1 MINVLKLCVFT
12 WLMLVFSLSYG
23 ATCTAQAPLLVSP
36 ANITVQR
43 DVPVGTRLLQ
53 IRGNR
58 AVPWKCSGSVTSHVL
73 GVKTYGRFVQVLAGR
88 NIYATDIA
96 GIGYAIGAEVDVT
109 GCRGSAFYLGYAGS
123 KNQFNMCGSGSLIDG
138 GNAYMQP
145 EVAFYKIGKS
155 ASGTINSGSLGVLV
169 NELQSTWQ
177 TEVPVNVTAFTVT
190 TLACSITT
198 PSLNFPIGDIS
209 AANFRGSI
217 GSIPAGTEV
226 TRNLGLDCDAGA
238 NINVSLQGT
247 QNPDVSNTS
256 VLALSGQGS
265 TGVAQG
271 VGVQL
276 LYNGA
281 PLELNKRLLLKTSG
295 GGKETFPVT
304 ARYYQTKT
312 TVVPGKAN
320 TSATLD
326 LVYQ

>member
-23 ATCTAQAPLLVSP
+23 ATCTAKPPFLVSP
-36 ANITVQR
+36 SNIVVQR
-43 DVPVGTRLLQ
+43 DTPVGTKLLEVNGPSA
-53 IRGNR
+53 IAWN
-58 AVPWKCSGSVTSHVL
+58 CSGSASSN
-73 GVKTYGRFVQVLAGR
+73 GVGIKTYGRYVSSIDGK
-88 NIYATDIA
+88 NIYATNIP
-96 GIGYAIGAEVDVT
+96 GIGYSFGT
-109 GCRGSAFYLGYAGS
+109 QMGGCGSVFSLGYNTQSGRDQLITCGRAGALIGDGTIYAQAYFS
-123 KNQFNMCGSGSLIDG
+123 FYKTGKTGSGTV
-138 GNAYMQP
+138 N
-145 EVAFYKIGKS
+145 
-155 ASGTINSGSLGVLV
+155 NSSLGVFINQV
-169 NELQSTWQ
+169 GSSWQ
-177 TEVPVNVTAFTVT
+177 AEVPVNTAAFNVT
-190 TLACSITT
+190 TLACNITT

-209 AANFRGSI
+209 AENFRGGI

-226 TRNLGLDCDAGA
+226 IRNLGLDCDAGA

-256 VLALSGQGS
+256 VLSLSGQGS

-312 TVVPGKAN
+312 TVIPGKAN

-326 LVYQ
+326 LTYQ

>member
-23 ATCTAQAPLLVSP
+23 ATCTAQAPFSVSP
-36 ANITVQR
+36 SNIVIQR
-43 DVPVGTRLLQ
+43 DAPVGTKLLEV
-53 IRGNR
+53 RGNR
-58 AVPWKCSGSVTSHVL
+58 DVAWKCSGSVISQAL
-73 GVKTYGRFVQVLAGR
+73 GIKTYGRFIQVLNGR

-96 GIGYAIGAEVDVT
+96 GIGYAFGAEIDVT
-109 GCRGSAFYLGYAGS
+109 GCRGAVTYLGYGGS
-123 KNQFNMCGSGSLIDG
+123 KNQYSICAGGGLIDG
-138 GNAYMQP
+138 GNAYIQSGI
-145 EVAFYKIGKS
+145 AFYKIGKS
-155 ASGTINSGSLGVLV
+155 GSGTIRSGSLGVLI
-169 NELQSTWQ
+169 NELQSAWQ

-209 AANFRGSI
+209 AANFRGGI

-226 TRNLGLDCDAGA
+226 NRNLGLDCDAGA

-265 TGVAQG
+265 AGVAQG

-281 PLELNKRLLLKTSG
+281 PLELNKRLVLKTSG

-326 LVYQ
+326 LTYQ

>member
-23 ATCTAQAPLLVSP
+23 ATCTAKPPFLVSP
-36 ANITVQR
+36 SNIVVQR
-43 DVPVGTRLLQ
+43 DTPVGTKLLEVNGPEA
-53 IRGNR
+53 IVWN
-58 AVPWKCSGSVTSHVL
+58 CSGPASSNNV
-73 GVKTYGRFVQVLAGR
+73 GIKTYGRYVSTIGGKH
-88 NIYATDIA
+88 IYATNIP
-96 GIGYAIGAEVDVT
+96 GIGYSFGARMGGCHAI
-109 GCRGSAFYLGYAGS
+109 FPLGYSTVDGRDQLLMCWTAGLLS
-123 KNQFNMCGSGSLIDG
+123 GGTINGQAYFEFYKTGNTGSGAVNS
-138 GNAYMQP
+138 GNLGVFINELDSAWQP
-145 EVAFYKIGKS
+145 EVS
-155 ASGTINSGSLGVLV
+155 V
-169 NELQSTWQ
+169 NIAGF
-177 TEVPVNVTAFTVT
+177 NVT
-190 TLACSITT
+190 TLVCNITT

-209 AANFRGSI
+209 AANFRGGI

-256 VLALSGQGS
+256 VLSLSGQGS

-312 TVVPGKAN
+312 TVIPGKAN

-326 LVYQ
+326 LTYQ

>member
-23 ATCTAQAPLLVSP
+23 ATCTAQAPFSVSLS
-36 ANITVQR
+36 NIVVQR
-43 DVPVGTRLLQ
+43 DAPVGTKLLEV
-53 IRGNR
+53 RGNR
-58 AVPWKCSGSVTSHVL
+58 AVAWKCSGSVTSQ
-73 GVKTYGRFVQVLAGR
+73 GVGIKTHGRFVQKLSGR
-88 NIYATDIA
+88 NIYATNIA
-96 GIGYAIGAEVDVT
+96 GIGYALGTLIDIPSCDGTV
-109 GCRGSAFYLGYAGS
+109 FYLGYGNS
-123 KNQFNMCGSGSLIDG
+123 TNQLMACGGGALLSG
-138 GNAYMQP
+138 GNAYFQP

-155 ASGTINSGSLGVLV
+155 DSGTINSGSLGMLI
-169 NELQSTWQ
+169 NELQSAWQ
-177 TEVPVNVTAFTVT
+177 TEVSVNTTAFTVT
-190 TLACSITT
+190 TLACNITT

-209 AANFRGSI
+209 AANFRGGI

-256 VLALSGQGS
+256 VLSLSGQGS

-312 TVVPGKAN
+312 TVIPGKAN

-326 LVYQ
+326 LTYQ

>member
-12 WLMLVFSLSYG
+12 WLMLAFSLSYG
-23 ATCTAQAPLLVSP
+23 ATCTAKPPFLVSP
-36 ANITVQR
+36 SNIVVQR
-43 DVPVGTRLLQ
+43 DTPVGTKLLEVNGPSA
-53 IRGNR
+53 IAWN
-58 AVPWKCSGSVTSHVL
+58 CSGSASSN
-73 GVKTYGRFVQVLAGR
+73 GVGIKTYGRYVSNIGGE
-88 NIYATDIA
+88 NIYATNIP
-96 GIGYAIGAEVDVT
+96 GIGYSFGTRAGGCISDVRFLGYNAVSGRDQLIT
-109 GCRGSAFYLGYAGS
+109 CWTNGLLGGGTIHAQAYFAFYKTG
-123 KNQFNMCGSGSLIDG
+123 NTGSGAVNS
-138 GNAYMQP
+138 GNLGVFINELDSAWQP
-145 EVAFYKIGKS
+145 EVS
-155 ASGTINSGSLGVLV
+155 V
-169 NELQSTWQ
+169 NIAGF
-177 TEVPVNVTAFTVT
+177 NVT
-190 TLACSITT
+190 TLVCNITT

-209 AANFRGSI
+209 AENFRGGI

-226 TRNLGLDCDAGA
+226 IRNLGLDCDAGA

-256 VLALSGQGS
+256 VLSLSGQGS

-312 TVVPGKAN
+312 TVIPGKAN

-326 LVYQ
+326 LTYQ